1 MRVTGTEN
9 LFCGGEKSGLFVG
22 HTEAITTGSLA
33 GHNAVRYLKGMKLLQ
48 LPSGLAT
55 GDLISFA
62 AERMKTE
69 DGLMTRYTFAGAEY
83 FRRMKDKGLY
93 STDRE
98 EIRTRVRRYGLENI
112 YRDKLL

>member
-1 MRVTGTEN
+1 
-9 LFCGGEKSGLFVG
+9 
-22 HTEAITTGSLA
+22 
-33 GHNAVRYLKGMKLLQ
+33 
-48 LPSGLAT
+48 
-55 GDLISFA
+55 
-62 AERMKTE
+62 MKTE

>member
-1 MRVTGTEN
+1 MQ
-9 LFCGGEKSGLFVG
+9 
-22 HTEAITTGSLA
+22 
-33 GHNAVRYLKGMKLLQ
+33 LKIKCQ
-48 LPSGLAT
+48 TPAT

>member
-1 MRVTGTEN
+1 M
-9 LFCGGEKSGLFVG
+9 
-22 HTEAITTGSLA
+22 
-33 GHNAVRYLKGMKLLQ
+33 RYLKGMKLLQ